1 MDYASPEVRA
11 GAAFSAA
18 SDVYALGLLLYRLL
32 TGKRPF
38 TPNSAEP
45 MSPRKLCSACP
56 RGLDR
61 LLLRMLSAAP
71 DRRPALTMVRTTLD
85 DEQAELAAE
94 RDADADGD
102 PAPPPTAKSEPAI
115 ERTSDGPAAAAIV
128 VDTVVTPVVT
138 DGGVA
143 LPGVPAPQRRSRP
156 LARLSALAI
165 TAFACFMV
173 GRATV
178 ESPPSQLADASTS
191 APVHSPEIV
200 ADQAPTQPMPNTSVP
215 VVENKDERDP
225 AIAAL
230 EEDVASRVAGRGDSA
245 RRPTGQTLAARTTL
259 KRRGTAN
266 PPAPSR
272 GPTTSDEAQHVAGRE
287 AVLAALQQCA
297 NVPGTIIAELD
308 IESGRGSVA
317 MFNRHQ
323 PSGAVSWHACAR
335 TILEGLEFPASAVAG
350 RVRVRLKLQ

>member
-1 MDYASPEVRA
+1 MDLRLRSGPGVAEFYAALTERWATPPEERTEPKRGKPLQRMDYAAPEVRG

-32 TGKRPF
+32 
-38 TPNSAEP
+38 
-45 MSPRKLCSACP
+45 
-56 RGLDR
+56 
-61 LLLRMLSAAP
+61 
-71 DRRPALTMVRTTLD
+71 
-85 DEQAELAAE
+85 
-94 RDADADGD
+94 
-102 PAPPPTAKSEPAI
+102 SEPAI